1 MYFRIVRG
9 DKIPIEAQDTIA
21 KIVCPAKNDL
31 KMIQNS
37 EPKKQN
43 LRSRDV
49 CLFRRNKE
57 YLRLETRTRKKTE
70 R

>member
-37 EPKKQN
+37 EPKKTKP
-43 LRSRDV
+43 S
-49 CLFRRNKE
+49 
-57 YLRLETRTRKKTE
+57 
-70 R
+70 